1 VSSRT
6 PRPCGSWPSSLGAAD
21 VAAGSRRLSQ
31 PRLHGGRVHWLE
43 GRPEEGGRQVVC
55 AAAPGESPVDLTP
68 EGCNVR
74 ARVHEYGGGDYAVG
88 PHGLFY
94 VDDAGGI
101 HRASADGDE
110 PEAIAGVAP
119 DARYADL
126 AVSPDGRWLVAVEER
141 ARAVVEAE
149 DERAE
154 PENRLVA
161 FPLERPHVPPVAF
174 ASSHDFVSSPC
185 FSPDGARLAYL
196 AWDHPDM
203 PWDAAELRELAF
215 GPDGP
220 AGPARHVAG
229 GAGDSYGKPGESCF
243 QPGYSPGGRL
253 TFVSDRGSG
262 WWNLHQERDGEIHA
276 LCPREAEFGAPQ
288 WVLGMTTWGFVD
300 EHAIACVVR
309 EGGRDRIA
317 RLDLD
322 GGALVDLELRVVAV
336 GGLVCDGRE
345 LAFVGASAERGAAVQ
360 RLAWADGRVAR
371 LRAASDRDLDAS
383 SVSAPEAISFPT
395 GPGGDE
401 EAHGFFYAP
410 CSPDAAP
417 LPDERPPLLV
427 KIHGGP
433 TAAASSGLDL
443 GVQYW
448 TTRGFAVVDVDH
460 RGSTGWGRAFRERL
474 YGEWGVVD
482 VEDCVAAARHLVARG
497 LVDPAR
503 LAIRGGS
510 AGGFTTLAAL
520 CFHDVFAAGCSRYG
534 IGDLAA
540 LARDTHK
547 FESRYTDRL
556 IAPWPEGREVYRAR
570 SPLHHADRL
579 NAPVLFLQGLE
590 DRVVPPS
597 QAETMVAALARRHVP
612 HAYVA
617 FAGEGHGFRR
627 AETLVAC
634 LDGER
639 WFYGRIFGFDGG
651 AAPPGFELRRGR

>member
-1 VSSRT
+1 
-6 PRPCGSWPSSLGAAD
+6 

-55 AAAPGESPVDLTP
+55 AAAPGEAPVDLTP
-68 EGCNVR
+68 AACNVR

-94 VDDAGGI
+94 VVDGGGI
-101 HRASADGDE
+101 QRIHGEGDA
-110 PEAIAGVAP
+110 PEALAGAAP
-119 DARYADL
+119 DARYADPV
-126 AVSPDGRWLVAVEER
+126 VSPDGRWLVAVEER
-141 ARAVVEAE
+141 PREG
-149 DERAE
+149 AE
-154 PENRLVA
+154 PGNRLVA
-161 FPLERPHVPPVAF
+161 FPLARAVPPVAF

-215 GPDGP
+215 GADGP

-229 GAGDSYGKPGESCF
+229 GSGDPSGGPGESCF
-243 QPGYSPGGRL
+243 QPGYSPEGRL
-253 TFVSDRGSG
+253 TFVSDRDGG

-288 WVLGMTTWGFVD
+288 WVLGMRTWGFVD
-300 EHAIACVVR
+300 EDAIACAVR

-317 RLDLD
+317 RLDLAS
-322 GGALVDLELRVVAV
+322 GALVDLELPVAAV
-336 GGLVCDGRE
+336 GGLVCDARA
-345 LAFVGASAERGAAVQ
+345 LAFVGASGERGAAVQ
-360 RLAWADGRVAR
+360 RLAWADGRLAR
-371 LRAASDRDLDAS
+371 LRAASDREPDARA
-383 SVSAPEAISFPT
+383 VARPEPIDFAT
-395 GPGGDE
+395 GAGGE
-401 EAHGFFYAP
+401 ERAHGFFYAP
-410 CSPDAAP
+410 CSPDSEP
-417 LPDERPPLLV
+417 LRDERPPLLV

-433 TAAASSGLDL
+433 TSAASAGLDL
-443 GVQYW
+443 GVQFW
-448 TTRGFAVVDVDH
+448 TRRGFAVVDVDH
-460 RGSTGWGRAFRERL
+460 RGSTGWGRAYRERL
-474 YGEWGVVD
+474 YGQWGVID
-482 VEDCVAAARHLVARG
+482 VEDCVAAARHLVERG

-520 CFHDVFAAGCSRYG
+520 CCHDVFAAGCSRYG

-556 IAPWPEGREVYRAR
+556 VAPWPEGREVYRAR

-597 QAETMVAALARRHVP
+597 QAETLVAALARRGVP

-617 FAGEGHGFRR
+617 FPGEGHGFRR

-639 WFYGRIFGFDGG
+639 WFYGAIFGFDGG
-651 AAPPGFELRRGR
+651 PAPPGFALHGGGA